1 MNGKAL
7 GLSILAVILSFI
19 GGFFVA
25 NSLNKSELETLRT
38 ENNRLKTTPAT
49 SDTKESEASL
59 SDEEIRKKLA
69 EADQN
74 PSNFQVQKTFGTA
87 LYQYGAMK
95 SDAKLIAESAR
106 LLERA
111 YQNNPADK
119 DTAITLGHAY
129 FDVGYYNKDNESLAK
144 ARQIYT
150 KLLENSPKDAD
161 IRNDLGLTY
170 FLQTPPDFE
179 KADAEMKKALAN
191 NPKHEKSLLFLVQ
204 IYIKQNKTQEA
215 EMYLAK
221 LKEINANTPSLTEI
235 KKQMEQAESAK

>member
-19 GGFFVA
+19 GGFILA
-25 NSLNKSELETLRT
+25 NALNKTELETLRT
-38 ENNRLKTTPAT
+38 ENSRLKTNSAT
-49 SDTKESEASL
+49 SDSKESETSL
-59 SDEEIRKKLA
+59 SDEEIRNKLA

-95 SDAKLIAESAR
+95 QDAKLIAESAR

-129 FDVGYYNKDNESLAK
+129 FDVGYYNKNNENLAK

-150 KLLENSPKDAD
+150 KVLENSPKETD

-170 FLQTPPDFE
+170 FLQTPPDLE
-179 KADAEMKKALAN
+179 KAATEMKKALET

-204 IYIKQNKTQEA
+204 IYIKQNKMQDA
-215 EMYLAK
+215 ESYLVK
-221 LKEINANTPSLTEI
+221 LKEINPNTPSLADI
-235 KKQMEQAESAK
+235 QQQLAKSEGAK

>member
-1 MNGKAL
+1 MNSKAL
-7 GLSILAVILSFI
+7 GLSILAIVLSFI

-25 NSLNKSELETLRT
+25 NALNKSELETLRT
-38 ENNRLKTTPAT
+38 ENNRLKTTPAN
-49 SDTKESEASL
+49 SDPKETETSL
-59 SDEEIRKKLA
+59 SDEEVRKKIA

-74 PSNFQVQKTFGTA
+74 PNNFQVQKNLGTA

-95 SDAKLIAESAR
+95 KDAKLIAESAR

-170 FLQTPPDFE
+170 FLQTPPDLE
-179 KADAEMKKALAN
+179 KAAFEMKKILEG

-204 IYIKQNKTQEA
+204 IYIKQNKIQEA
-215 EMYLAK
+215 ESYLAK
-221 LKEINANTPSLTEI
+221 LKEINPNAPSLADI
-235 KKQMEQAESAK
+235 QQQMAKNEGAK

>member
-19 GGFFVA
+19 GGFFLA
-25 NSLNKSELETLRT
+25 NALNKSELETLRT
-38 ENNRLKTTPAT
+38 ENNRLKTTPPT
-49 SDTKESEASL
+49 SDTKDAETSL

-74 PSNFQVQKTFGTA
+74 PNNFQVQKTFGTA

-95 SDAKLIAESAR
+95 KDAKLIAESAR

-119 DTAITLGHAY
+119 DTAITLGHSY

-150 KLLENSPKDAD
+150 KLLENSPKDAE

-170 FLQTPPDFE
+170 FLQTPPDLE
-179 KADAEMKKALAN
+179 KAAVEMKKTLES

-215 EMYLAK
+215 ENYLAK
-221 LKEINANTPSLTEI
+221 LKEINPNAPSLADI
-235 KKQMEQAESAK
+235 QQQMAKSEGAK